1 MTTQKA
7 YSPETIN
14 EVESVES
21 ILLLA
26 RDIASSSA
34 MFCAC
39 NAAIGAMWQ
48 AVAKR
53 TLIEVSCANAFC
65 SASEAIEKVGPSF
78 GVALSRI
85 EESSAFAK
93 QFVYDA
99 AKENRG

>member
-7 YSPETIN
+7 YSPETIK
-14 EVESVES
+14 EVESLES
-21 ILLLA
+21 TILQA
-26 RDIASSSA
+26 RDIASNSA

-48 AVAKR
+48 AIAKR
-53 TLIEVSCANAFC
+53 TLIEVSCGNAFG

-93 QFVYDA
+93 QFVYEH
-99 AKENRG
+99 AKEHRG

>member
-1 MTTQKA
+1 MTTPKA
-7 YSPETIN
+7 YSPETIK
-14 EVESVES
+14 EVESLES
-21 ILLLA
+21 TILQA
-26 RDIASSSA
+26 RDVASNSA

-48 AVAKR
+48 AIAKR
-53 TLIEVSCANAFC
+53 TLIEVSCDNAFG
-65 SASEAIEKVGPSF
+65 SASEAIEKVGLSF